1 MPFSY
6 KIIQGAFVR
15 QNNVLSLTIR
25 HGFPE
30 QSESLKEAGNSER
43 GSGREEAEEREIA
56 RARAVAEEIIQKARA
71 TAEKITEEAREQAR
85 LQAQE
90 LAQEAREEGYQDGY
104 QSALAEAGQKARAIR
119 EEAVKVLEQAR
130 GIWRD
135 SLDSMEEEIVLLA
148 REIAEK
154 ILATQ
159 LTLNPEMI
167 LAIARESLELARNRE
182 QVVLYVNP
190 CQIDLA
196 CEYRQ
201 ELQQVLL
208 PEAALHIIA
217 DADVEPGGCRVETE
231 DSKIDATLPA
241 RWQAVLKALPPREK
255 QKERVNCCEYSCR

>member
-1 MPFSY
+1 MPYSY
-6 KIIQGAFVR
+6 KIIRGASVR
-15 QNNVLSLTIR
+15 QSNILSLAIR

-30 QSESLKEAGNSER
+30 QSESLKEAGDDEQ
-43 GSGREEAEEREIA
+43 SGWREETEKREMA
-56 RARAVAEEIIQKARA
+56 RAGTVAEEIIQKARA

-85 LQAQE
+85 LQAQVM
-90 LAQEAREEGYQDGY
+90 AQEAREEGFQAGYQDGY

-119 EEAVKVLEQAR
+119 EEAVKVLKQVR
-130 GIWRD
+130 QIWRNT
-135 SLDSMEEEIVLLA
+135 LDSMEEEIVLLA

-154 ILATQ
+154 ILTTQ
-159 LTLNPEMI
+159 LTLNPEMVP
-167 LAIARESLELARNRE
+167 AIVRESLRSARNKE

-190 CQIDLA
+190 GQIDLA
-196 CEYRQ
+196 FEHRQ

-241 RWQAVLKALPPREK
+241 RWQAVLKALPPREAK
-255 QKERVNCCEYSCR
+255 GESELL